1 MKLLKNWDNKTWLSS
16 VKYIS
21 SFHNFLKSKININKK
36 TTILDIGCG
45 RANLIYF
52 LEKKY
57 KFNVKPIGVD
67 VVKNIK
73 NKQNIIFKKKDAIK
87 YLKSCKN
94 NFDLILIK
102 QTIHFF
108 KKKEINILLNLAKK
122 SLKKNGKIIIFF
134 LKRNQ
139 NAIPTFKKM
148 KIKLDL
154 SLERDVSLIGII
166 EKNFKK
172 YKKNNFK
179 FKVSISKKTYI
190 KMIQNRYISIL
201 LSFSEKDIKLGILEI
216 DTK

>member
-172 YKKNNFK
+172 
-179 FKVSISKKTYI
+179 
-190 KMIQNRYISIL
+190 
-201 LSFSEKDIKLGILEI
+201 
-216 DTK
+216 